1 MKKESL
7 ATGCQ
12 ETPFWSGE
20 NRNRNYPGPFDTG
33 GGCSRKRFRRDFYAL
48 RRWSQVRLTIST
60 TKDRCGSYNS
70 ASHAAILVA

>member
-7 ATGCQ
+7 AAGCQ
-12 ETPFWSGE
+12 ETPLWDRE
-20 NRNRNYPGPFDTG
+20 TETEPGRAFLYRW
-33 GGCSRKRFRRDFYAL
+33 GCSRKRFRRDFYAL

-60 TKDRCGSYNS
+60 TKDRCGSSNS

>member
-7 ATGCQ
+7 ASAAKRLLFGYQ
-12 ETPFWSGE
+12 ETE
-20 NRNRNYPGPFDTG
+20 TETTPGLLIPV

-60 TKDRCGSYNS
+60 TKDRCGSSNS